1 MSTKPRI
8 VALEE
13 HYIDLDLASLL
24 YGTRHEHLSEMER
37 RLLDLGSMRLRE
49 MDDAGIDLQ
58 VLSHGAPGC
67 QQLDPEMA
75 VRMSRQTNDRLHLVV
90 QGNPARFAAFGI
102 LPTPDPVAAADELER
117 IVTRLGF
124 KGAMLHGLTHGRF
137 IDDKQFWPIF
147 ERAEALDV
155 PLYLH
160 PAYPSPAVAEI
171 YYNDYA
177 PKFPELLGPALGF
190 TVETAT
196 QGVRLVLSGVF
207 EKYPRLKFI
216 IGHLGEGLPYL
227 LWRIDQSLSRAG
239 NSRIE
244 FRETFCKHFWL
255 TTSGNFSDSALTCA
269 IAEMGVDRILFS
281 VDWPYVDNRLGTE
294 WLSGCSLSAADKSK
308 IFAGNAA
315 ALLKL

>member
-1 MSTKPRI
+1 MRDKPRI

-13 HYIDLDLASLL
+13 HYIDLDLAPLL
-24 YGTRHEHLSEMER
+24 YGTRHDNLSEVEK
-37 RLLDLGSMRLRE
+37 RLLDFGGLRLQE

-67 QQLDPEMA
+67 QQLDLETA

-102 LPTPDPVAAADELER
+102 LPTPDPAAAADELER
-117 IVTRLGF
+117 VVTRLGF

-160 PAYPSPAVAEI
+160 PAYPSPAVAEV
-171 YYNDYA
+171 YYNDYSRE
-177 PKFPELLGPALGF
+177 FPELLGPALGF

-227 LWRIDQSLSRAG
+227 LWRIDQSLSRPG
-239 NSRIE
+239 NSRMA

-255 TTSGNFSDSALTCA
+255 TTSGNFSDSALACA
-269 IAEMGVDRILFS
+269 ITEMGVNRILFS
-281 VDWPYVDNRLGTE
+281 VDWPYVDNRLGTQ
-294 WLSGCSLSAADKSK
+294 WLSSSALSEEDKSK

-315 ALLKL
+315 SLLKL